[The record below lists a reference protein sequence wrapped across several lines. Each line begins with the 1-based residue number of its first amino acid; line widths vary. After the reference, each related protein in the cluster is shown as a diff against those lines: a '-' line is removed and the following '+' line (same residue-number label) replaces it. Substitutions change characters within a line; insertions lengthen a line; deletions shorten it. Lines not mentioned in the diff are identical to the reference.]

1 MASSGQWNLTWQ
13 TSESNLAV
21 QSNLARKQSG
31 QWNLTWQTSRNG
43 RKQSGQWNLT
53 WSARAPLILNAVKK
67 TSKKSLKK
75 NSQKVTLCE

>member
-1 MASSGQWNLTWQ
+1 MANSGQWNLTWQ

-21 QSNLARKQSG
+21 ESNLARKQSSQQSG

-53 WSARAPLILNAVKK
+53 WSTRGA
-67 TSKKSLKK
+67 S
-75 NSQKVTLCE
+75 